1 MTVYGDG
8 SQTRSFQYVDD
19 LVEGMFRLMESD
31 YRGPVNIGNPSEYT
45 VLQLA
50 HLIQEL
56 TGTHSPVVYRSLP
69 GDDPKQRR
77 PDISLA
83 KEIFDWEPLVPVAI
97 GLART
102 VTYFRNE
109 ICKGDDPRA
118 DLVDGL
124 LADTAR
130 AVWSAD

>member
-1 MTVYGDG
+1 M
-8 SQTRSFQYVDD
+8 
-19 LVEGMFRLMESD
+19 LRLMESD

-50 HLIQEL
+50 HLIREL
-56 TGTHSPVVYRSLP
+56 TGTDSPVVYRPLP

-83 KEIFDWEPLVPVAI
+83 KEVLDWEPLVPVAI

-102 VTYFRNE
+102 VTSFRDE
-109 ICKGDDPRA
+109 LLSGDDPRA
-118 DLVDGL
+118 ELVDGL
-124 LADTAR
+124 LAVAR
-130 AVWSAD
+130 GDRSAD